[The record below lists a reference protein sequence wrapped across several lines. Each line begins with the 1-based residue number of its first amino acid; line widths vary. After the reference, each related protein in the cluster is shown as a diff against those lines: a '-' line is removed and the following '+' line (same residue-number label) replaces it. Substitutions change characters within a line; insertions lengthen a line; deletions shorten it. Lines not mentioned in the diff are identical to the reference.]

1 MENKKVNFCPNC
13 GFELAAGAKF
23 CPNCGYALQPMK
35 KTPSEPVTRSQ
46 QHAQRSGYTE
56 TNGQGPRNPKNKSN
70 GTWKIIGAVLIGM
83 LIALGIG
90 TWFIMSAG
98 NKVSGGD
105 ADNNSRVQTKTSS
118 KKASSAKEVT
128 SSVESSSSSSSSEE
142 VTDKLDINQLD
153 PEESGAA
160 IVHYGSDEITDS
172 AVWADVWSEAD
183 ATGMTIYVNNFDEVS
198 DDTLSNPGEDNV
210 LYTVKIAST
219 DSSSTR
225 LFYTLRDGYVNYY
238 TGSYEDHKYTFDNF
252 GEAVA
257 TVSLK
262 HIVTQANQDSDT
274 VESIRNAAVT
284 VEDDR

>member
-1 MENKKVNFCPNC
+1 M
-13 GFELAAGAKF
+13 
-23 CPNCGYALQPMK
+23 

-56 TNGQGPRNPKNKSN
+56 TNEQGPRNPKNKSN

-105 ADNNSRVQTKTSS
+105 ADNYSRVQTKTSS

-160 IVHYGSDEITDS
+160 IIHYGSDEITDS
-172 AVWADVWSEAD
+172 AVWADIWSEAD

-225 LFYTLRDGYVNYY
+225 LFYTLRMVM
-238 TGSYEDHKYTFDNF
+238 
-252 GEAVA
+252 
-257 TVSLK
+257 
-262 HIVTQANQDSDT
+262 
-274 VESIRNAAVT
+274 
-284 VEDDR
+284 